1 MKCSICGAALE
12 SVVTDLPFKI
22 SDRCIVIIKQLPV
35 LECRNCTEYLIE
47 NSVMQRVDAIL
58 SKVDESAELEI
69 LPYAA

>member
-1 MKCSICGAALE
+1 MKCSTCGSTLE

-22 SDRCIVIIKQLPV
+22 SDRCIVIIKHLPV
-35 LECRNCTEYLIE
+35 IECRNCTEYLIE
-47 NSVMQRVDAIL
+47 NPVMERVDEIL